1 MKRKKPKAI
10 TDDMI
15 GQADKVCACSAV
27 VADIIKATN
36 EKKKTSLKSIV
47 ESVGKKEKND
57 G

>member
-1 MKRKKPKAI
+1 MKRKKPKEI